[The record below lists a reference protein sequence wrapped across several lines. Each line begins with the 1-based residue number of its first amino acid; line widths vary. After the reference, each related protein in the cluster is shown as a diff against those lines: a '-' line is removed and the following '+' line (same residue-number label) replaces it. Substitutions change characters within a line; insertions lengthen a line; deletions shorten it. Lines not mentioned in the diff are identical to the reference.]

1 VLAAREKEGHWRK
14 GCVAFTVARSPTMNG
29 HTKASYSDVVE
40 HLGTWHPIGRRPTP
54 VNLSGPAVRQGG
66 GGTAANPWSHSR
78 RRSFHPEALS
88 DHQRHKSHRPRESR
102 RGGRQRQGALHQQS
116 SSVTIQSE
124 HYRVCLTEP
133 FVGH

>member
-29 HTKASYSDVVE
+29 HTKASYCDVVE

-66 GGTAANPWSHSR
+66 GVQRPTLGLIRDEDLFTLKRYPTTNGTNRIARANPGAGVASVKVHCTND
-78 RRSFHPEALS
+78 LL
-88 DHQRHKSHRPRESR
+88 QLLYNQNTIES
-102 RGGRQRQGALHQQS
+102 
-116 SSVTIQSE
+116 V
-124 HYRVCLTEP
+124 
-133 FVGH
+133 